1 LHRLKIKSYEYF
13 SITDCFPCGRDWCLG
28 RNSTHH
34 HSLWTEERRGEV
46 VMSTY
51 ETELGYI
58 VKETI
63 DGLDVTED
71 GEFVCEL
78 YGKTLD
84 SYRDENDDI
93 DDDKLESDIK
103 ETIEVADFLANEC

>member
-1 LHRLKIKSYEYF
+1 M
-13 SITDCFPCGRDWCLG
+13 G
-28 RNSTHH
+28 
-34 HSLWTEERRGEV
+34 V
-46 VMSTY
+46 Y

-58 VKETI
+58 VRETLT
-63 DGLDVTED
+63 GLDVTED

-84 SYRDENDDI
+84 NYRYDGDI

-103 ETIEVADFLANEC
+103 ETVEVADFLANEC

>member
-1 LHRLKIKSYEYF
+1 M
-13 SITDCFPCGRDWCLG
+13 G
-28 RNSTHH
+28 
-34 HSLWTEERRGEV
+34 
-46 VMSTY
+46 TY

-58 VKETI
+58 VRETLT
-63 DGLDVTED
+63 GLDVTED

-84 SYRDENDDI
+84 NYRYDGDI

>member
-1 LHRLKIKSYEYF
+1 M
-13 SITDCFPCGRDWCLG
+13 G
-28 RNSTHH
+28 
-34 HSLWTEERRGEV
+34 
-46 VMSTY
+46 TY

-58 VKETI
+58 VRETLT
-63 DGLDVTED
+63 GLDVTED

-84 SYRDENDDI
+84 NYRYDGDI

-103 ETIEVADFLANEC
+103 ETVEVADFLANEC